1 MAKHLPKN
9 KSTVAVPPIV
19 SAETSSHGVS
29 ATTVSAVAPPLYHW
43 YFFFGLVVLGFLLY
57 VNTLQH
63 GFVLDDPLSISLNT
77 YVQKGWGGIVDILT
91 TNYRAGV
98 EGANSSGSVYRPL
111 SLIMFAIEWSISPNS
126 PFIGHFM
133 NVLLYAL
140 TGGVVYLVFLQLLG
154 KKNVWVAFAVALL
167 FVAHPIHTETVA
179 NIKSRDEILCLLL
192 FLCSLWAYL
201 SYLTNNKKTY
211 LLLAMGAYFLSL
223 LSKENAIT
231 MLPVFA
237 LLHYHRHAQMRTTLV
252 QLGISLLPAILFLAM
267 RQYALTHSVGITT
280 IDKMD
285 NPIIAA
291 NNLSTQWATGVFVLG
306 KYVQVLLF
314 PYPLICDYSF
324 NQLPL
329 QTWASPLVWV
339 SLVLML
345 ALLGAAIVLF
355 LRRRDVLGWL
365 LLGFLLSLTLYS
377 QIVLVIGT
385 LFGERLA
392 YLPSFWFCGAL
403 VVALFGVARQFNSA
417 ENKIPYLPLG
427 LIGIVALVF
436 SGMTIVRNPAWK
448 NNLTLFLTDSPKAP
462 NSLRLHDHLGTET
475 YKYFVQHQTELSPTQ
490 TDSLFS
496 IIITQAEKALAID
509 QTPTA
514 YLNVGNVRYAQKNY
528 PAAAEQYE
536 KALAVLSGFAIAHQ
550 NLAATYR
557 EWGSLEGQQ
566 NKNPVKA
573 AELLQKSIEHN
584 PNDASTYNFLG
595 VAMGM
600 QNKNQEAAENFDK
613 AISLDPNNNSFV
625 QNALIAHRILGNTAK
640 VQELEAK
647 LQGVQ

>member
-9 KSTVAVPPIV
+9 KSTVAVPPV
-19 SAETSSHGVS
+19 VATETSSGSTS
-29 ATTVSAVAPPLYHW
+29 ATTIFASTTPYHW

-77 YVQKGWGGIVDILT
+77 YVQKGWGGIMDILT

-140 TGGVVYLVFLQLLG
+140 TGGIVYLVFYQLLG
-154 KKNVWVAFAVALL
+154 KKNVWVAFAAALL

-201 SYLTNNKKTY
+201 RYLANDNKTY

-237 LLHYHRHAQMRTTLV
+237 LLHYHRHTQTRTALV

-267 RQYALTHSVGITT
+267 RQYALTHSAGITT

-291 NNLSTQWATGVFVLG
+291 NSLSTQWATGVFVLG

-314 PYPLICDYSF
+314 PYPLICD
-324 NQLPL
+324 
-329 QTWASPLVWV
+329 
-339 SLVLML
+339 
-345 ALLGAAIVLF
+345 
-355 LRRRDVLGWL
+355 
-365 LLGFLLSLTLYS
+365 
-377 QIVLVIGT
+377 
-385 LFGERLA
+385 
-392 YLPSFWFCGAL
+392 
-403 VVALFGVARQFNSA
+403 
-417 ENKIPYLPLG
+417 
-427 LIGIVALVF
+427 
-436 SGMTIVRNPAWK
+436 
-448 NNLTLFLTDSPKAP
+448 
-462 NSLRLHDHLGTET
+462 
-475 YKYFVQHQTELSPTQ
+475 
-490 TDSLFS
+490 
-496 IIITQAEKALAID
+496 
-509 QTPTA
+509 
-514 YLNVGNVRYAQKNY
+514 
-528 PAAAEQYE
+528 
-536 KALAVLSGFAIAHQ
+536 
-550 NLAATYR
+550 
-557 EWGSLEGQQ
+557 
-566 NKNPVKA
+566 
-573 AELLQKSIEHN
+573 
-584 PNDASTYNFLG
+584 
-595 VAMGM
+595 
-600 QNKNQEAAENFDK
+600 
-613 AISLDPNNNSFV
+613 
-625 QNALIAHRILGNTAK
+625 
-640 VQELEAK
+640 
-647 LQGVQ
+647 

>member
-1 MAKHLPKN
+1 M
-9 KSTVAVPPIV
+9 
-19 SAETSSHGVS
+19 
-29 ATTVSAVAPPLYHW
+29 
-43 YFFFGLVVLGFLLY
+43 
-57 VNTLQH
+57 
-63 GFVLDDPLSISLNT
+63 
-77 YVQKGWGGIVDILT
+77 
-91 TNYRAGV
+91 
-98 EGANSSGSVYRPL
+98 
-111 SLIMFAIEWSISPNS
+111 
-126 PFIGHFM
+126 
-133 NVLLYAL
+133 
-140 TGGVVYLVFLQLLG
+140 
-154 KKNVWVAFAVALL
+154 AFAAALL

-201 SYLTNNKKTY
+201 RYLANDNKTY

-237 LLHYHRHAQMRTTLV
+237 LLHYHRHAQTRTALV

-267 RQYALTHSVGITT
+267 RQYALTHSAGITT

-291 NNLSTQWATGVFVLG
+291 NSLSTQWATGVFVLG

-345 ALLGAAIVLF
+345 GLLGAAIVLF
-355 LRRRDVLGWL
+355 FRRRHVLGWL
-365 LLGFLLSLTLYS
+365 LLGFLLSLALYS
-377 QIVLVIGT
+377 QIVMVIGT

-403 VVALFGVARQFNSA
+403 TVALFGAIRQFNA
-417 ENKIPYLPLG
+417 ADNKIPYLPLG
-427 LIGIVALVF
+427 VMGVVALVF
-436 SGMTIVRNPAWK
+436 SGVTIERNPAWK

-475 YKYFVQHQTELSPTQ
+475 YKYFVEHQAALSPTQ
-490 TDSLFS
+490 IDSLFS
-496 IIITQAEKALAID
+496 IVTTQAEKALAID

-536 KALAVLSGFAIAHQ
+536 KALAALSGFAIAHQ

-566 NKNPVKA
+566 NNNPVKA
-573 AELLQKSIEHN
+573 AELLQKSLEHN

-613 AISLDPNNNSFV
+613 AISLDPNNKSFV

-647 LQGVQ
+647 LQGAQ